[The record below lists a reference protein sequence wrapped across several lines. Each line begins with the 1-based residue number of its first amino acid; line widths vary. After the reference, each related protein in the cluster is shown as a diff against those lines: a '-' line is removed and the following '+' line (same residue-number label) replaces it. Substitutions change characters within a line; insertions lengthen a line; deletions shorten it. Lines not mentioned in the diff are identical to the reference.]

1 MDEHSPYPLIQ
12 RPRRNRRTQAIRD
25 LVAETHFSA
34 RQLIMPLFIVPGKGK
49 RLAIPSMPGIDQL
62 SIDRAVMEI
71 EACLQLGLANF
82 LLFGIPEHKDA
93 EGSAA
98 WQEDGIIQRALRR
111 FTEKFPQA
119 HFIADLCF
127 CEYTDHGHCG
137 VIRDEDVDNDATL
150 VNLQRQ
156 AISLA
161 QAGVHTVAPS
171 GMMDGMVGAVR
182 EALDGEGFSQVSIL
196 SYAVK
201 YASSLYGPF
210 REAAECTPSF
220 GDRRSYQMDPRNRTE
235 ALLEAELD
243 VAEGTDMLMVKPAGM
258 YLDIIADLK
267 NNFTL
272 PVVAYQVSGEYAMI
286 KAAAAN
292 GWLDGNS
299 LMMESLTAIFR
310 AGAQA
315 VITYFAKDAAKALS
329 EESGR
334 DGP

>member
-1 MDEHSPYPLIQ
+1 MDEYSPYPLNQ

-25 LVAETHFSA
+25 QVAETHFSA
-34 RQLIMPLFIVPGKGK
+34 RQLIVPLFIVPGKSK
-49 RLAIPSMPGIDQL
+49 RVAITSMPGIHQH
-62 SIDRAVMEI
+62 SIDQAVKEI
-71 EACLQLGLANF
+71 ATCLQLGLTNF
-82 LLFGIPEHKDA
+82 LLFGIPTHKDA
-93 EGSAA
+93 VGSAA
-98 WQEDGIIQRALRR
+98 WQEDGIIQQALGRL
-111 FTEKFPQA
+111 TEKFPQA

-137 VIRDEDVDNDATL
+137 VIRDGEVDNDATL

-182 EALDGEGFSQVSIL
+182 EALDGEGFSQVGIL

-210 REAAECTPSF
+210 REAADCTPSF

-243 VAEGTDMLMVKPAGM
+243 EAEGADMLMVKPAGM

-267 NNFTL
+267 ANFTL

-292 GWLDGNS
+292 GWLDGDS
-299 LMMESLTAIFR
+299 LMLESLTAIFR
-310 AGAQA
+310 AGADS
-315 VITYFAKDAAKALS
+315 VITYFAKEVAQTLAQDR
-329 EESGR
+329 G
-334 DGP
+334 GQTG